1 MGELLDFSAYQARS
15 KIGSQEPKDGL
26 CVKAVPPF
34 LVFRKYQGGVV
45 RREWLILSEHLL
57 RGMLDQFPVID

>member
-1 MGELLDFSAYQARS
+1 MGELLDFSAYRARL

-34 LVFRKYQGGVV
+34 LVSENIRGV
-45 RREWLILSEHLL
+45 LSAKN
-57 RGMLDQFPVID
+57 G